1 MQCVRFFGGGMKTL
15 LHISTRKKS
24 TAAERKAADD
34 KAERD
39 FDRRVLARLKRRAPT
54 SVADAAPWSQ
64 VKKNLGL

>member
-1 MQCVRFFGGGMKTL
+1 METLLNIATRKTL
-15 LHISTRKKS
+15 

-39 FDRRVLARLKRRAPT
+39 FDKRVLARLKRRAPT
-54 SVADAAPWSQ
+54 NLADAVPWSK